1 MNLIYSFYI
10 PRTEEPVKLCKV
22 SNNLYNQALYLFRQT
37 LKNEDKWLWYADMDK
52 LMKTTYNLEGEIN
65 YRLLKAQVSQQILKV
80 LDKNVKAYCKSIK
93 DFKAHPEKYKGMP
106 QLPSFRKRGGLFN
119 LYYTNQ
125 AASIKE
131 GKIYLSKDLSIE
143 IPQWDK
149 YKVHI
154 QNFQQV
160 RILPSGNDK
169 LKVEIVYRFEPKEEG
184 LDKSKYASI
193 DLGIDNL
200 ATMVTEQGSFLYS
213 GKFLKSYN
221 RNFNKTLAKL
231 NSIKDK
237 QGIEKSTKRIRR
249 LYEKRDRYFEDVFH
263 KYSRMI
269 TDYLIE
275 NRIGNLVVGYNTG
288 WKQSVNIGKQN
299 NQKFVQIPFARL
311 VSYLE
316 YKCEMVGI
324 NFVKNEE
331 SYTSKCDALAKEKI
345 GKHDVYIGKRVKRG
359 LFRSFTGKHINADV
373 NGALNILR
381 KVVGDSD
388 CINRII
394 GNGRLLRPIRYSS
407 PFKVA

>member
-10 PRTEEPVKLCKV
+10 PRTEELTKLCKV

-37 LKNEDKWLWYADMDK
+37 LKNEGKWLWYADMNK
-52 LMKTTYNLEGEIN
+52 LMKTTYNLEGDIN

-80 LDKNVKAYCKSIK
+80 LDKNVKSHCKAIK

-125 AASIKE
+125 SASIKE
-131 GKIYLSKDLSIE
+131 GKICLSKDLSID

-149 YKVHI
+149 YKERI

-200 ATMVTEQGSFLYS
+200 AAMVTEQGSFLCS

-221 RNFNKTLAKL
+221 RNFNKTLARL
-231 NSIKDK
+231 QSIKDK

-299 NQKFVQIPFARL
+299 NQKFAQIPFARL

-316 YKCEMVGI
+316 YKCEMAGI

-359 LFRSFTGKHINADV
+359 LFRSSTGKYINADI
-373 NGALNILR
+373 NGAVNILR

-388 CINRII
+388 CINQIT

-407 PFKVA
+407 PFEVA

>member
-1 MNLIYSFYI
+1 MNLIYSFYM
-10 PRTEEPVKLCKV
+10 PNTEGLTKLCKV

-37 LKNEDKWLWYADMDK
+37 LKNEGKWLWYADMDK
-52 LMKTTYNLEGEIN
+52 LMKTTYNLEGDIN

-80 LDKNVKAYCKSIK
+80 LDKSVKSYCKAIK

-125 AASIKE
+125 SASIKE
-131 GKIYLSKDLSIE
+131 GKICLSKDLSID

-149 YKVHI
+149 YKERI

-160 RILPSGNDK
+160 RILPSGSDK
-169 LKVEIVYRFEPKEEG
+169 LKVEIVYRFEHKEEG

-200 ATMVTEQGSFLYS
+200 AAMVTEQGSFLYS
-213 GKFLKSYN
+213 GRFLKSYN
-221 RNFNKTLAKL
+221 RNFNKTLGRL
-231 NSIKDK
+231 QSIKDK

-288 WKQSVNIGKQN
+288 WKQAVNIGKQN

-316 YKCEMVGI
+316 YKCEMAGI

-359 LFRSFTGKHINADV
+359 LFRSSTGKYINADI
-373 NGALNILR
+373 NGAVNILR
-381 KVVGDSD
+381 KVVDDSD
-388 CINRII
+388 CINQIT

-407 PFKVA
+407 PFEVA